1 MKNKSIFLIIA
12 IIIALSG
19 YLFYD
24 YMKYNKEI
32 PGRVIFSDSLE
43 IDSISLLKD
52 NEALPE
58 IELTETQS
66 KEILENLQKI
76 HYINKRDSNTSS
88 KSRYYTLSAKYGE
101 TIYLISLSDK
111 YNLEFHE
118 SHPNDKSNIYIMN
131 EEESQELFNLLNR
144 LFE

>member
-1 MKNKSIFLIIA
+1 MS

-24 YMKYNKEI
+24 HMKYNKEI
-32 PGRVIFSDSLE
+32 PGKNIFSDSLE

-58 IELTETQS
+58 IELNEIQS
-66 KEILENLQKI
+66 KEILAYLQKI
-76 HYINKRDSNTSS
+76 HYTNKRDSNTSS
-88 KSRYYTLSAKYGE
+88 ESRHYTLSAKYGE

-118 SHPNDKSNIYIMN
+118 SHPNDKSNVYIMN
-131 EEESQELFNLLNR
+131 EEESQELFNLLNE